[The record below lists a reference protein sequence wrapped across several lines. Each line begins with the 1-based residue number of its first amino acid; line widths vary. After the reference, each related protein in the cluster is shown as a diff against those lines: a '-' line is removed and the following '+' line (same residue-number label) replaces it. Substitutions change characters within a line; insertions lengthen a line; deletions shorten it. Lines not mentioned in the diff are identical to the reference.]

1 MNIRQAQYLITVYEE
16 GSISN
21 AAKRL
26 YISQPALSQTI
37 QIVEKEI
44 GARIFNRNTTPIS
57 LTYAGEKYL
66 ATARKLIALETNLH
80 REIMEIRQES
90 SGKLRVAIS
99 TLRSMALLPRILPR
113 FMKEYPAVELEVVE
127 VGSTS
132 MDDLVLTGKV
142 DLALLLSR
150 EKVIEDLTY
159 VPLGR
164 ERLLLFAGP
173 ETELAKTTPP
183 YTGITIDRAKD
194 EKFISVHPGHGTRTT
209 QDHMFNEYRISPRII
224 FETHSVEVARRL
236 AIACNA
242 VALFPETLLSNWMHP
257 AGIYYPILGDQFLRE
272 LFFCYSKNSYLPR
285 YMADFI
291 KITKEECFS
300 EDRKEPAHV

>member
-1 MNIRQAQYLITVYEE
+1 MNIRQAQYLLTVYEE
-16 GSISN
+16 GSISG

-44 GARIFNRNTTPIS
+44 GARIFNRGTTPIS

-66 ATARKLIALETNLH
+66 STARKLIALETNLQ

-90 SGKLRVAIS
+90 SGKLRLGIS

-113 FMKEYPAVELEVVE
+113 FMQEYPAVELEVVE
-127 VGSTS
+127 TGSTS

-142 DLALLLSR
+142 DMALLLTR
-150 EKVIEDLTY
+150 EKVLEDLTY
-159 VPLGR
+159 IPLCR

-183 YTGITIDRAKD
+183 YTGITIDRAKN
-194 EKFISVHPGHGTRTT
+194 ERFISVHPGHGTRTT
-209 QDHMFNEYRISPRII
+209 QDHMFAEYKMSPRIL

-242 VALFPETLLSNWMHP
+242 VALFPETLLSNWTHP
-257 AGIYYPILGDQFLRE
+257 AGIYYPILGDQFMRE
-272 LFFCYSKNSYLPR
+272 LYFCYNKNSYLPR
-285 YMADFI
+285 FMADFI
-291 KITKEECFS
+291 KITKEECFPD
-300 EDRKEPAHV
+300 ERKEPGNV

>member
-1 MNIRQAQYLITVYEE
+1 MNIRQAQYLIAVYEE

-66 ATARKLIALETNLH
+66 DTARKLIALETNLH

-90 SGKLRVAIS
+90 SGKLRVGIS

-113 FMKEYPAVELEVVE
+113 FMQEYPAVELELVE
-127 VGSTS
+127 TGSTS
-132 MDDLVLTGKV
+132 MDNLVLSGKV

-150 EKVIEDLTY
+150 DNVVPDLNY
-159 VPLGR
+159 IPLCR

-173 ETELAKTTPP
+173 DTELAKRTPP
-183 YTGITIDRAKD
+183 YTGITIDQAKD
-194 EKFISVHPGHGTRTT
+194 ERFIAVHPGHGTRTI
-209 QDHMFNEYRISPRII
+209 QDHMFSEYKISPRII
-224 FETHSVEVARRL
+224 FETHSVEIARRL

-257 AGIYYPILGDQFLRE
+257 TGIYYPILGDQFLRE
-272 LFFCYSKNSYLPR
+272 LFFCYNKNSYLPR

-291 KITKEECFS
+291 KITKTECFS
-300 EDRKEPAHV
+300 EERKEPSHV

>member
-150 EKVIEDLTY
+150 E
-159 VPLGR
+159 R
-164 ERLLLFAGP
+164 
-173 ETELAKTTPP
+173 
-183 YTGITIDRAKD
+183 
-194 EKFISVHPGHGTRTT
+194 
-209 QDHMFNEYRISPRII
+209 
-224 FETHSVEVARRL
+224 
-236 AIACNA
+236 
-242 VALFPETLLSNWMHP
+242 
-257 AGIYYPILGDQFLRE
+257 
-272 LFFCYSKNSYLPR
+272 
-285 YMADFI
+285 
-291 KITKEECFS
+291 
-300 EDRKEPAHV
+300 